1 MGRLPQGVRQQAALR
16 RRHPRLDHP
25 HATPTSTTCGTRAR
39 RGRAELNFVSYKND
53 EVDTLLE
60 RGRGTFDRAERKRCY
75 DRIQEIL
82 AEEQPYIFLYVPDA
96 LPIFNARVRG
106 IDPAPI
112 GIGHNVI
119 RWYVPKEEQKYVMT
133 Q

>member
-1 MGRLPQGVRQQAALR
+1 
-16 RRHPRLDHP
+16 
-25 HATPTSTTCGTRAR
+25 
-39 RGRAELNFVSYKND
+39 
-53 EVDTLLE
+53 LLE
-60 RGRGTFDRAERKRCY
+60 KGRSTFDRAERKRCY

-82 AEEQPYIFLYVPDA
+82 AEDQPYIFLYVPDA

-112 GIGHNVI
+112 GISHNTI
-119 RWYVPKEEQKYVMT
+119 WWYVPKEEQKYVMT

>member
-1 MGRLPQGVRQQAALR
+1 
-16 RRHPRLDHP
+16 
-25 HATPTSTTCGTRAR
+25 
-39 RGRAELNFVSYKND
+39 
-53 EVDTLLE
+53 
-60 RGRGTFDRAERKRCY
+60 
-75 DRIQEIL
+75 
-82 AEEQPYIFLYVPDA
+82 
-96 LPIFNARVRG
+96 VRG